1 MGMGTRSE
9 QSKFGQIAV
18 IARAKSRERGKIVWL
33 GMVEWLLHI
42 STALN
47 PPMGRECPDV
57 ARVESQAVCPCLVCL
72 LHFLQTSLK

>member
-18 IARAKSRERGKIVWL
+18 IAWAKSRERGKIVWL

-47 PPMGRECPDV
+47 PPIIL
-57 ARVESQAVCPCLVCL
+57 RVHV
-72 LHFLQTSLK
+72 

>member
-18 IARAKSRERGKIVWL
+18 IAWAKSRERGKIVWL

-42 STALN
+42 STVFN
-47 PPMGRECPDV
+47 PPII
-57 ARVESQAVCPCLVCL
+57 
-72 LHFLQTSLK
+72 